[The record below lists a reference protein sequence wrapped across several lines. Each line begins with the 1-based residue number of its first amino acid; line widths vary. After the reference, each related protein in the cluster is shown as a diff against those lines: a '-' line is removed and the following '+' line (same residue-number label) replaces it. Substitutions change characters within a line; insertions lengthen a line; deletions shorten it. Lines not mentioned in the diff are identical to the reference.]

1 MVNYISNIP
10 SLESIINLL
19 LFNRPNF
26 KKKKKKTQK
35 RKKKKV
41 ISVIL
46 YVKTKGTIKGH
57 LFLFF
62 IFLFMKKIVTLLG
75 RR

>member
-19 LFNRPNF
+19 LFNRPNL
-26 KKKKKKTQK
+26 KKKKTQK
-35 RKKKKV
+35 RKKKKA

>member
-19 LFNRPNF
+19 LFNRPNL
-26 KKKKKKTQK
+26 KKKKKTQK
-35 RKKKKV
+35 RKKKKA

-46 YVKTKGTIKGH
+46 NVKTKGTIKGH